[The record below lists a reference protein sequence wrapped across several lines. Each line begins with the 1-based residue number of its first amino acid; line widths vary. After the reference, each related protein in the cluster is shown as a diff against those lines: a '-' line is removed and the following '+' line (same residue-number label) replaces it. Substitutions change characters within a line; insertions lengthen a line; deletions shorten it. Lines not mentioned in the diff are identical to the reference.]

1 MRPSSPAPG
10 TRNARRC
17 ARRSTSGCARPTP
30 STRSSIS
37 TGRCATPT
45 IRPACC
51 RSTIAA
57 TTSTRATWAT
67 ARWETRSICR
77 CSTDPAPSCACRISP
92 IGVYVNWGADQPQQE
107 AGGWLDTPVTISLS
121 PRRTGCRAGSVPVEA
136 FAINE
141 RRVGMRHVKWAVVM
155 LGFAAVALGVGAV
168 QGQQLSGEYKI
179 GVLEPLTG
187 NLAAEGKRHLE
198 GFEIMRDLI
207 NERFGGV
214 MGKKLVFVT
223 GDAVD
228 PTAAAS
234 EATRLVTREGVKIVT
249 GTFSSTLCG
258 AASEAAARQNVI
270 YWETSCV
277 DPRLTRRGLKNVF
290 RTEIDG
296 TGFGWYNVEFIAKHL
311 AHRLGKKPNELRIAY
326 LSEDSSYG
334 QSVTETAR
342 QRAKQEFGMQ
352 EVAAEYYTFTTND
365 LTPVILK
372 LKNANPDIL
381 HHIARDQDAILF
393 WRQAR
398 EQNFLVKA
406 VVHAGA
412 TGYAAT
418 GFGKA
423 FGNDANGP
431 FALLEP
437 GPGLIIEKMRP
448 EGQRIERAFRE
459 AVKAKTGS
467 DVLAG
472 AHQLAGGGLWILK
485 LALDAAKTDDLDKFR
500 AAVLAMDLPVGSAV
514 NGWGVKF
521 DETGQNSNARVQHYM
536 LQWQNGSLVT
546 VWPEEFTTNRAKWI
560 PLGAWDQ
567 RK

>member
-1 MRPSSPAPG
+1 MKTA
-10 TRNARRC
+10 TR
-17 ARRSTSGCARPTP
+17 
-30 STRSSIS
+30 
-37 TGRCATPT
+37 
-45 IRPACC
+45 
-51 RSTIAA
+51 
-57 TTSTRATWAT
+57 
-67 ARWETRSICR
+67 
-77 CSTDPAPSCACRISP
+77 
-92 IGVYVNWGADQPQQE
+92 
-107 AGGWLDTPVTISLS
+107 
-121 PRRTGCRAGSVPVEA
+121 
-136 FAINE
+136 
-141 RRVGMRHVKWAVVM
+141 VVIVFGI
-155 LGFAAVALGVGAV
+155 LGLALGAGLV
-168 QGQQLSGEYKI
+168 QGQQPPSGEYKS
-179 GVLEPLTG
+179 GALEPLTG
-187 NLAAEGKRHLE
+187 PLAVQGKLHLE
-198 GFEIMRDLI
+198 GYEIMRDLI
-207 NERFGGV
+207 NSQFGGV
-214 MGKKLVFVT
+214 MGKKLVFAT

-228 PTAAAS
+228 PTVAAS
-234 EATRLVTREGVKIVT
+234 EATRLATREGVKIIT

-277 DPRLTRRGLKNVF
+277 DPRFTQRGLKNVF

-311 AHRLGKKPNELRIAY
+311 AHQLGKKPNELRIAY

-334 QSVTETAR
+334 QSVTESAR
-342 QRAKQEFGMQ
+342 QRAKTEFGMQ
-352 EVAAEYYTFTTND
+352 EVAPPEYYTFTTND
-365 LTPVILK
+365 LTPIILK

-398 EQNFLVKA
+398 EQGFQVKA

-412 TGYAAT
+412 TGYGNP

-459 AVKAKTGS
+459 AVKAKTGA
-467 DVLAG
+467 DITG
-472 AHQLAGGGLWILK
+472 GHQLAGGGLWVLK

-500 AAVLAMDLPVGSAV
+500 AAVLAMDIPVGSAV

-536 LQWQNGSLVT
+536 LQWQNSSLVT

-560 PLGAWDQ
+560 PLGAWAQ
-567 RK
+567 REWA

>member
-1 MRPSSPAPG
+1 
-10 TRNARRC
+10 
-17 ARRSTSGCARPTP
+17 
-30 STRSSIS
+30 
-37 TGRCATPT
+37 
-45 IRPACC
+45 
-51 RSTIAA
+51 
-57 TTSTRATWAT
+57 
-67 ARWETRSICR
+67 
-77 CSTDPAPSCACRISP
+77 
-92 IGVYVNWGADQPQQE
+92 
-107 AGGWLDTPVTISLS
+107 
-121 PRRTGCRAGSVPVEA
+121 
-136 FAINE
+136 
-141 RRVGMRHVKWAVVM
+141 MRHVKLAAVVGV
-155 LGFAAVALGVGAV
+155 LALALGAV
-168 QGQQLSGEYKI
+168 SVLQAQQLSGEYKI
-179 GVLEPLTG
+179 GALEPLTG
-187 NLAAEGKRHLE
+187 NLAVQGRLHLE
-198 GFEIMRDLI
+198 GYEIMRDLI
-207 NERFGGV
+207 NEKFGGV

-234 EATRLVTREGVKIVT
+234 EATRLATREGVKIIS

-277 DPRLTRRGLKNVF
+277 DPRLTRRGLNTVF

-296 TGFGWYNVEFIAKHL
+296 TGFGWYNIEFIAKHL

-326 LSEDSSYG
+326 PSEDSSYG
-334 QSVTETAR
+334 QSVTESAR

-372 LKNANPDIL
+372 LKNANPDVL

-398 EQNFLVKA
+398 EQNLQVKA

-412 TGYAAT
+412 TGYGNP

-437 GPGLIIEKMRP
+437 GPGLIMEKFRP
-448 EGQRIERAFRE
+448 EGQRVEKAFRD

-472 AHQLAGGGLWILK
+472 GHQLAGGGLWILK
-485 LALDAAKTDDLDKFR
+485 L
-500 AAVLAMDLPVGSAV
+500 
-514 NGWGVKF
+514 
-521 DETGQNSNARVQHYM
+521 
-536 LQWQNGSLVT
+536 
-546 VWPEEFTTNRAKWI
+546 
-560 PLGAWDQ
+560 
-567 RK
+567 

>member
-1 MRPSSPAPG
+1 
-10 TRNARRC
+10 
-17 ARRSTSGCARPTP
+17 
-30 STRSSIS
+30 
-37 TGRCATPT
+37 
-45 IRPACC
+45 
-51 RSTIAA
+51 
-57 TTSTRATWAT
+57 
-67 ARWETRSICR
+67 
-77 CSTDPAPSCACRISP
+77 
-92 IGVYVNWGADQPQQE
+92 
-107 AGGWLDTPVTISLS
+107 
-121 PRRTGCRAGSVPVEA
+121 
-136 FAINE
+136 
-141 RRVGMRHVKWAVVM
+141 MRHVKWSLVV
-155 LGFAAVALGVGAV
+155 GFVALALGVGAV
-168 QGQQLSGEYKI
+168 VQAQQLSGEYKI

-198 GFEIMRDLI
+198 GYELMRDLI
-207 NERFGGV
+207 NDRFGGV

-228 PTAAAS
+228 PTVAAS
-234 EATRLVTREGVKIVT
+234 EATRLATREGVKIIT

-277 DPRLTRRGLKNVF
+277 DPRFTQRGLKNVF

-296 TGFGWYNVEFIAKHL
+296 TGFGWYNIEFIAKHL
-311 AHRLGKKPNELRIAY
+311 SHRLGKKPNELRIAY

-334 QSVTETAR
+334 QSVTESAR

-381 HHIARDQDAILF
+381 HHIARNQDAILF

-398 EQNFLVKA
+398 EQNFQFQAL
-406 VVHAGA
+406 VHAGT
-412 TGYAAT
+412 TGY
-418 GFGKA
+418 GSPDFGKA
-423 FGNDANGP
+423 FGNDGNGP
-431 FALLEP
+431 YALLEP
-437 GPGLIIEKMRP
+437 GPGLIIERLQL

-459 AVKAKTGS
+459 AVKARTGS
-467 DVLAG
+467 DTPAG
-472 AHQLAGGGLWILK
+472 GHQLAAGGLWLLK
-485 LALDAAKTDDLDKFR
+485 LVLDAAKTDDLDKFR
-500 AAVLAMDLPVGSAV
+500 GAVMALDLPVGSGI

-536 LQWQNGSLVT
+536 LQWQNGQLVT
-546 VWPEEFTTNRAKWI
+546 VWPEEFTTNRAQWI

>member
-1 MRPSSPAPG
+1 MHH
-10 TRNARRC
+10 
-17 ARRSTSGCARPTP
+17 RRSLVILLA
-30 STRSSIS
+30 
-37 TGRCATPT
+37 
-45 IRPACC
+45 
-51 RSTIAA
+51 IAA
-57 TTSTRATWAT
+57 ALTLA
-67 ARWETRSICR
+67 
-77 CSTDPAPSCACRISP
+77 
-92 IGVYVNWGADQPQQE
+92 V
-107 AGGWLDTPVTISLS
+107 
-121 PRRTGCRAGSVPVEA
+121 AGSY
-136 FAINE
+136 
-141 RRVGMRHVKWAVVM
+141 
-155 LGFAAVALGVGAV
+155 
-168 QGQQLSGEYKI
+168 GQAPSGEYKI

-187 NLAAEGKRHLE
+187 PLAVQGKLHLE
-198 GFEIMRDLI
+198 GYEVMRDLI
-207 NERFGGV
+207 NTKFGGV
-214 MGKKLVFVT
+214 MGKKLVLVS
-223 GDAVD
+223 GDGVD

-234 EATRLVTREGVKIVT
+234 EATRLATREGVKIIT
-249 GTFSSTLCG
+249 GTFSSIVCG
-258 AASEAAARQNVI
+258 AASEAASRQNVI

-277 DPRLTRRGLKNVF
+277 DPRFTRRNLKNVF

-296 TGFGWYNVEFIAKHL
+296 TGFGWYNIEFIAKHL

-334 QSVTETAR
+334 QSVTESAR
-342 QRAKQEFGMQ
+342 QRAKSEFGMQ
-352 EVAAEYYTFTTND
+352 EVAPPEYYTYTTND

-398 EQNFLVKA
+398 EQNLQVKA

-412 TGYAAT
+412 TGYGNP

-437 GPGLIIEKMRP
+437 GPGFIIEKMRP

-472 AHQLAGGGLWILK
+472 GHQLAGGGLWVLK
-485 LALDAAKTDDLDKFR
+485 LVLDAAKTDELEKFR
-500 AAVLAMDLPVGSAV
+500 AAVMSLDLPVGSAV

-560 PLGAWDQ
+560 PLGPWDQ

>member
-1 MRPSSPAPG
+1 MK
-10 TRNARRC
+10 
-17 ARRSTSGCARPTP
+17 
-30 STRSSIS
+30 
-37 TGRCATPT
+37 
-45 IRPACC
+45 
-51 RSTIAA
+51 
-57 TTSTRATWAT
+57 
-67 ARWETRSICR
+67 
-77 CSTDPAPSCACRISP
+77 
-92 IGVYVNWGADQPQQE
+92 
-107 AGGWLDTPVTISLS
+107 L
-121 PRRTGCRAGSVPVEA
+121 
-136 FAINE
+136 
-141 RRVGMRHVKWAVVM
+141 VKWVVFIA
-155 LGFAAVALGVGAV
+155 LVALALASAAAP
-168 QGQQLSGEYKI
+168 QAQQLSGEYKI

-198 GFEIMRDLI
+198 GYEIVRDLI
-207 NERFGGV
+207 NEKFGGV

-228 PTAAAS
+228 PTVAAS
-234 EATRLVTREGVKIVT
+234 EATRLATREGVKIIT

-258 AASEAAARQNVI
+258 AASEAASRQNVI

-311 AHRLGKKPNELRIAY
+311 AHRLGKKTSELKIAY

-334 QSVTETAR
+334 QSVTESAR

-352 EVAAEYYTFTTND
+352 EVGAEYYTFTTND

-381 HHIARDQDAILF
+381 HHVARNQDAILF
-393 WRQAR
+393 WKQAR

-412 TGYAAT
+412 TGY
-418 GFGKA
+418 GSPDFGKA
-423 FGNDANGP
+423 FGADGNGP

-448 EGQRIERAFRE
+448 EGQKIERAFRE
-459 AVKAKTGS
+459 AVKARTGS
-467 DVLAG
+467 DIPAG
-472 AHQLAGGGLWILK
+472 GHQLAGGGLWVLK
-485 LALDAAKTDDLDKFR
+485 LVLDAAKSDDLDKFR
-500 AAVLAMDLPVGSAV
+500 AAVIAMDLPVGSAI
-514 NGWGVKF
+514 NGWGIKF
-521 DETGQNSNARVQHYM
+521 DETGQNSNPRVQHYM
-536 LQWQNGSLVT
+536 LQWQNGQLVT

>member
-1 MRPSSPAPG
+1 
-10 TRNARRC
+10 
-17 ARRSTSGCARPTP
+17 
-30 STRSSIS
+30 
-37 TGRCATPT
+37 
-45 IRPACC
+45 
-51 RSTIAA
+51 
-57 TTSTRATWAT
+57 
-67 ARWETRSICR
+67 
-77 CSTDPAPSCACRISP
+77 
-92 IGVYVNWGADQPQQE
+92 
-107 AGGWLDTPVTISLS
+107 
-121 PRRTGCRAGSVPVEA
+121 
-136 FAINE
+136 
-141 RRVGMRHVKWAVVM
+141 MRHAKWPVKTLVAVV
-155 LGFAAVALGVGAV
+155 GVVALALGAGALGQAQ
-168 QGQQLSGEYKI
+168 QGLSGEYKI

-198 GFEIMRDLI
+198 GMEIMRELI

-214 MGKKLVFVT
+214 MGKKLTFVV

-228 PTAAAS
+228 PTVAAS
-234 EATRLVTREGVKIVT
+234 EATRLATQGGVKIIA

-258 AASEAAARQNVI
+258 AASEAAARQGVI

-277 DPRLTRRGLKNVF
+277 DPRLTKRGLKNIY

-296 TGFGWYNVEFIAKHL
+296 TGFGWYNIEFIAKHL

-352 EVAAEYYTFTTND
+352 ETGVEYYTFTTND

-372 LKNANPDIL
+372 LKSQNPDIL
-381 HHIARDQDAILF
+381 HHIARNQDAILF

-398 EQNFLVKA
+398 EQNFEVKA

-412 TGYAAT
+412 TGY
-418 GFGKA
+418 GSPDFGKA
-423 FGNDANGP
+423 FGADGNGP

-437 GPGLIIEKMRP
+437 GPGFLIDKMRP
-448 EGQRIERAFRE
+448 EGQRIERAYRE

-467 DVLAG
+467 DIAG
-472 AHQLAGGGLWILK
+472 GHQLAGGGLWVLK
-485 LALDAAKTDDLDKFR
+485 LVLDAAKTDDPDKFR
-500 AAVLAMDLPVGSAV
+500 AAVMGLDLPTGSAL

-521 DETGQNSNARVQHYM
+521 DENGQNSNPRVQHYM
-536 LQWQNGSLVT
+536 LQWQNGQMVT
-546 VWPEEFTTNRAKWI
+546 VWPEEFTSMRGKWI
-560 PLGAWDQ
+560 PLGPWDQ